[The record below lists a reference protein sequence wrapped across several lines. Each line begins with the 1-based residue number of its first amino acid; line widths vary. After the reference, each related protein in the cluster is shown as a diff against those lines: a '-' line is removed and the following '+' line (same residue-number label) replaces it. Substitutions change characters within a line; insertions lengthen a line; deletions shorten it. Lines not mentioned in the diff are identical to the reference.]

1 MDVPSLFHHAPVGL
15 VAVHGDL
22 HTAAAGS
29 DAYIKGSILQLG
41 NGVLQLIHI
50 FQGGSSG
57 NVTAVQ
63 QDMYPDLADAFSLGF
78 LQHGQQVADVAVY
91 VAVAQQADKVQ
102 RTAGSLDSGNQF
114 LPGIGS
120 IDAAAFNG
128 FVDQFGTL
136 GVDLAAAQCVVA
148 DFAVAHVVV

>member
-1 MDVPSLFHHAPVGL
+1 MASLAE
-15 VAVHGDL
+15 A
-22 HTAAAGS
+22 
-29 DAYIKGSILQLG
+29 KG
-41 NGVLQLIHI
+41 GVLQLRDGVFQGIHI
-50 FQGGSSG
+50 FQGGSG
-57 NVTAVQ
+57 GHVTAVQ
-63 QDMYPDLADAFSLGF
+63 QDVNPGLADAFSLGF